1 MAWTKATYLARTR
14 DWMDATASDR
24 WTDSFLYSLLG
35 MAFRDE
41 WQGMLGTNPYYRFA
55 KRSVTTDS
63 NGAFLL
69 TDLNSGGGD
78 AQQNLFKIVTL
89 TDGANTVY
97 RETDWRQV
105 PLALSGTED
114 YLSYDRQYY
123 LIGDTVQILP
133 QTGGQSLQVGVNW
146 TPTPI
151 DELSNDLAV
160 VDFPAGHEHLLTL
173 VAAGMALAK
182 GGAETQS
189 AADILALAK
198 QRRDA
203 LYGDISRLTSN
214 PTFMQFPDHSSVWGG

>member
-24 WTDSFLYSLLG
+24 WSDAFLYSLLG

-41 WQGMLGTNPYYRFA
+41 WQGVLDTNPYYRFA

-69 TDLNSGGGD
+69 SATNSGGGD
-78 AQQNLFKIVTL
+78 TQQNTFKLITL

-105 PLALSGTED
+105 PLALSGSED

-133 QTGGQSLQVGVNW
+133 QTGNLALQVGVNW

-151 DELSNDLAV
+151 DELASDLSL
-160 VDFPAGHEHLLTL
+160 VDFPAGHEHLLAL
-173 VAAGMALAK
+173 DAAGMALAK

-189 AADILALAK
+189 AADILQLAK

-203 LYGDISRLTSN
+203 FYGDISRLTTN
-214 PTFMQFPDHSSVWGG
+214 PTFMQFPDHAAVWGG

>member
-24 WTDSFLYSLLG
+24 WSDAFLYSLLG

-41 WQGMLGTNPYYRFA
+41 WQGALSTNPYYRFA

-63 NGAFLL
+63 TGAFLL
-69 TDLNSGGGD
+69 SATNNGSGD
-78 AQQNLFKIVTL
+78 AQQNTFKLITL

-133 QTGGQSLQVGVNW
+133 QTGNLSLQVGVNW

-151 DELSNDLAV
+151 DDLGSDLSL
-160 VDFPAGHEHLLTL
+160 VDFPAGHEHLLAL
-173 VAAGMALAK
+173 DAAGMALAK

-198 QRRDA
+198 QRREA
-203 LYGDISRLTSN
+203 FYGDISRLTGN
-214 PTFMQFPDHSSVWGG
+214 PTFMQFPDHAAVWGG

>member
-24 WTDSFLYSLLG
+24 WSDSFLYSLLG

-55 KRSVTTDS
+55 KRSVTTDN

-123 LIGDTVQILP
+123 LIGDSVQILP

>member
-1 MAWTKATYLARTR
+1 
-14 DWMDATASDR
+14 MDATASDR
-24 WTDSFLYSLLG
+24 WSDAFLYSLLG

-41 WQGMLGTNPYYRFA
+41 WQGVLDTNLYYRFA

-69 TDLNSGGGD
+69 TDTNSGGGD
-78 AQQNLFKIVTL
+78 AQQNTFKIITL

-114 YLSYDRQYY
+114 YLCYDRQYY
-123 LIGDTVQILP
+123 IIGDTVQILP
-133 QTGGQSLQVGVNW
+133 QTGSLSLQVGVNW
-146 TPTPI
+146 IPTPI
-151 DELSNDLAV
+151 DELATDLSEA
-160 VDFPAGHEHLLTL
+160 DFPAGHEHLLTL

-189 AADILALAK
+189 AADILQLAK
-198 QRRDA
+198 QRREA

>member
-24 WTDSFLYSLLG
+24 WSDQFLYSLLG

-41 WQGMLGTNPYYRFA
+41 WQGMLDTNPYYRFA

-78 AQQNLFKIVTL
+78 AQQNLFKIITL

-133 QTGGQSLQVGVNW
+133 QTGSLSLQVGVNW

-151 DELSNDLAV
+151 DELASDLSL

-173 VAAGMALAK
+173 VASGMALAK

>member
-14 DWMDATASDR
+14 DWMDATDSAR
-24 WTDSFLYSLLG
+24 WSNDFLYSILG
-35 MAFRDE
+35 MVFRDE
-41 WQGMLGTNPYYRFA
+41 WQGMLDTNPYYRFA

-63 NGAFLL
+63 TGLFPLS
-69 TDLNSGGGD
+69 DLDSGGGD
-78 AQQNLFKIVTL
+78 TAENVYKIITL

-123 LIGDTVQILP
+123 LIGDDVQILP

-151 DELSNDLAV
+151 DELASDLSVA
-160 VDFPAGHEHLLTL
+160 DFPTGHENLIALS
-173 VAAGMALAK
+173 AAAMALAK

-189 AADILALAK
+189 SGDLLALAK
-198 QRRDA
+198 MRREA
-203 LYGDISRLTSN
+203 LYADVARRTGN

>member
-24 WTDSFLYSLLG
+24 WSDTFLYSILG
-35 MAFRDE
+35 MVFRDE
-41 WQGMLGTNPYYRFA
+41 WQGMLDTNPYYRFA

-69 TDLNSGGGD
+69 TDLDNGSGD
-78 AQQNLFKIVTL
+78 AKQYAYKIITL

-133 QTGGQSLQVGVNW
+133 QTGNLSLQVGVNW

-151 DELSNDLAV
+151 DDLGSELSEA
-160 VDFPAGHEHLLTL
+160 DFPPGHENLIALS
-173 VAAGMALAK
+173 AAGMALAK

-189 AADILALAK
+189 AADLLALAQK
-198 QRRDA
+198 RREA
-203 LYGDISRLTSN
+203 LYSDIARRTGN

>member
-1 MAWTKATYLARTR
+1 MAWTKATYLERTR

-24 WTDSFLYSLLG
+24 WSDAFIYSLLG

-41 WQGMLGTNPYYRFA
+41 WQGVLSTNPYYRFA
-55 KRSVTTDS
+55 KRSVTT
-63 NGAFLL
+63 NGTGTFLL
-69 TDLNSGGGD
+69 TATNNGGGD
-78 AQQNLFKIVTL
+78 AQENTFKIITL

-123 LIGDTVQILP
+123 IIGNTVQILP
-133 QTGGQSLQVGVNW
+133 QTSGLSLQVGVNW

-151 DELSNDLAV
+151 DELAGDSSI
-160 VDFPAGHEHLLTL
+160 VDFPAGHEHLLAL

-182 GGAETQS
+182 GGAESQS
-189 AADILALAK
+189 AADILQLAK
-198 QRRDA
+198 ERRDA
-203 LYGDISRLTSN
+203 LYGDVSRLTSN
-214 PTFMQFPDHSSVWGG
+214 PTFMQFPDHSAVWGG

>member
-1 MAWTKATYLARTR
+1 MTWTKATYLARTR

-24 WTDSFLYSLLG
+24 WSDQFLYSLLG

-41 WQGMLGTNPYYRFA
+41 WQGALDTNPYYRFA

-63 NGAFLL
+63 NGAFAL
-69 TDLNSGGGD
+69 TALNAGGGD
-78 AQQNLFKIVTL
+78 AQENTFKIITL

-123 LIGDTVQILP
+123 LIGETVQILP
-133 QTGGQSLQVGVNW
+133 QTSGQSLQVGVNW
-146 TPTPI
+146 IPTPI
-151 DELSNDLAV
+151 DELSSDLAT

-189 AADILALAK
+189 AGDILALAQ
-198 QRRDA
+198 QRRQA
-203 LYGDISRLTSN
+203 FYGDISRLTSN
-214 PTFMQFPDHSSVWGG
+214 PTFMQFPDHASVWGG